1 MTKKKGEDAIRIDGK
16 KEASSLLAAL
26 DSSTRERI
34 LSGIE
39 KADPA
44 LAVTLKKGMV
54 RFEQILALDSPS
66 TLKLVQTF
74 QNTLIALAMRGLDAN
89 QEREFFSKLSIRQGT
104 AIREEQAAMGPQ
116 KKTDVE
122 AAREKL
128 LTRARELHESGIIT
142 LYPRT

>member
-1 MTKKKGEDAIRIDGK
+1 
-16 KEASSLLAAL
+16 
-26 DSSTRERI
+26 
-34 LSGIE
+34 
-39 KADPA
+39 
-44 LAVTLKKGMV
+44 
-54 RFEQILALDSPS
+54 
-66 TLKLVQTF
+66 
-74 QNTLIALAMRGLDAN
+74 MRGLDAD

-104 AIREEQAAMGPQ
+104 AIREEQSAMGPQ